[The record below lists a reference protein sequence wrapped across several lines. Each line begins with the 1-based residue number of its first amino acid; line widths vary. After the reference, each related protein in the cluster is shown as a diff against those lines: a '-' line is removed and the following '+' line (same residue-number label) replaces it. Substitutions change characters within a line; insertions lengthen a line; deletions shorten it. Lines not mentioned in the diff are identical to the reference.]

1 MKKLLCVLLSLIFFL
16 TVTMTAVADPVITD
30 DSVQLVRIEKGNP
43 GAQRVIYYETLEGAL
58 KNAISGDIIEL
69 LDDVTVNSP
78 ISIPENTNLTFVS
91 AIKRNYGSVIGASK
105 PTEFADEP
113 KTVKKNFDGTLFN
126 IGKGSIVTF
135 QNIVLDGNNKSGK
148 KGGLIYAKNGASVS
162 LIKGSANSG
171 VTLKNSILGNGSF
184 GGAIYAENNTAVTIE
199 NAVFSG
205 NSSSCGNDI
214 YLKKKTSLIID
225 NNTVAKIRLC
235 GDLSGDYNVN
245 ILDMVQLK
253 KVLAS
258 KPSSVAENCS
268 PDTNCDGETNSYD
281 LAELVGII
289 LSCY

>member
-1 MKKLLCVLLSLIFFL
+1 MKKLLCILLSLILFL
-16 TVTMTAVADPVITD
+16 TVTMTAVADPVIAD

-43 GAQRVIYYETLEGAL
+43 GAQRVIYCETLKVAL
-58 KNAISGDIIEL
+58 NNAISGDIIEL

-78 ISIPENTNLTFVS
+78 ISIPENTKLTFVS
-91 AIKRNYGSVIGASK
+91 AIKRKALIVGANI
-105 PTEFADEP
+105 PTKFSEEP
-113 KTVKKNFDGTLFN
+113 KTVRKNFDGTLFN

-148 KGGLIYAKNGASVS
+148 KGGLIYAQNGASVS

-171 VTLKNSILGNGSF
+171 VTLKNSKLGNGSF

-253 KVLAS
+253 KILAS

-268 PDTNCDGETNSYD
+268 PDTNCDGKTNSYD